1 MSQLGPTPDQEH
13 RPSKQATWTYP
24 RLPEVLF
31 AHGLSLWESL
41 LTVRGAPKRS
51 DGAARRN
58 VSLGERLGG
67 RQQIC
72 AAELLAVLLG
82 LDIAKQ
88 NGWSYFMVKS
98 DCLEVVSMV
107 NSNEECFAG
116 VLVEEVRGLLPL
128 YNASG
133 FSHVSRRAH
142 GAAHEVAKKLTF

>member
-1 MSQLGPTPDQEH
+1 MFEINCDASV
-13 RPSKQATWTYP
+13 S
-24 RLPEVLF
+24 
-31 AHGLSLWESL
+31 
-41 LTVRGAPKRS
+41 S
-51 DGAARRN
+51 DGLN
-58 VSLGERLGG
+58 VGIGVVVRDSLGNLIMAVGERLGG